1 VALDGE
7 MFERL
12 NTPMALAIA
21 LAFFLV
27 VDSIVIYRYHQEF
40 QGNNVSET
48 ADDADY
54 SLVAEQATTPVAQ
67 QEEGADGS
75 ENDTAPVV
83 EKQQADE
90 SENSTVP
97 AVEQEPSTAEE
108 GAASPEAAVPAPEGA
123 KPVRVVVDVVDAPS
137 WLRVQ
142 EDRQVVLDQP
152 SEPGFSREFVGDRA
166 VTVQAEDA
174 GDVRVEVNGQDV
186 GPLGDPGE
194 AATRTYTAQ

>member
-1 VALDGE
+1 

-48 ADDADY
+48 VDDADY
-54 SLVAEQATTPVAQ
+54 SLVAEQATPPEAQ
-67 QEEGADGS
+67 QEEGADSS
-75 ENDTAPVV
+75 ENDTAPVL

-97 AVEQEPSTAEE
+97 AVEQEPATAEE
-108 GAASPEAAVPAPEGA
+108 GA
-123 KPVRVVVDVVDAPS
+123 
-137 WLRVQ
+137 
-142 EDRQVVLDQP
+142 
-152 SEPGFSREFVGDRA
+152 
-166 VTVQAEDA
+166 
-174 GDVRVEVNGQDV
+174 
-186 GPLGDPGE
+186 
-194 AATRTYTAQ
+194 